1 MSYIYIY
8 ELSTEGISVSLPESM
23 DTLLH
28 PMDPAPLGRSHPGF
42 LCLFFLQH
50 LKDKGRFGTT
60 ILNDIL
66 RDEKKST
73 SKLMESIESCEVCWI
88 HEPRLIGSLN

>member
-1 MSYIYIY
+1 
-8 ELSTEGISVSLPESM
+8 
-23 DTLLH
+23 
-28 PMDPAPLGRSHPGF
+28 MDPAPLGRSFDPGC

-73 SKLMESIESCEVCWI
+73 SKLMESGPICSD
-88 HEPRLIGSLN
+88 LT